1 MEEESIYYTSHGDNL
16 RFLVQPPLA
25 PQVLGEPFSIY
36 RFQSPPALG
45 DSGGENLN
53 P

>member
-1 MEEESIYYTSHGDNL
+1 
-16 RFLVQPPLA
+16 
-25 PQVLGEPFSIY
+25 LGEPFSIY

-45 DSGGENLN
+45 DLGGENLN